1 MSAPGTMHLPV
12 DSTDDS
18 SGPLRITLWFI
29 CGVYV
34 RVCTCV
40 LVSVRMC
47 TGMLA
52 CACACMYRP
61 EVDVRHLP

>member
-12 DSTDDS
+12 DYRLLL
-18 SGPLRITLWFI
+18 GPLEDYSLVYMW
-29 CGVYV
+29 GV
-34 RVCTCV
+34 CACV

-61 EVDVRHLP
+61 EVDIRHLP